1 MEKKLLVIFTG
12 GTICTTIKNG
22 VMSTTT
28 KATAALIDLFKKSS
42 SLYKDCV
49 YLDEG
54 KKFNIL
60 SENMTVSKWNE
71 IIEYFQETLPTL
83 SEYSGIIVAHGTDTL
98 AYSTALFSQL
108 LKGIAIPVFFVSSNH
123 PILLEDDTPN
133 PAANGAENFRT
144 AVECICRNIKP
155 GVYVTYKNPD
165 DGLMYLHKGEHLTQ
179 CEIYDENF
187 YSKDALDITDP
198 NLRVFETVN
207 KYESFTTDNLPIM
220 KMKDKRLEDCI
231 LKVVPF
237 VGLNYDMLNPEK
249 AKAILH
255 GTYHSGT
262 ACVVRTADNSDYTS
276 EANSIL
282 YFFDKCAAYNIPFY
296 YSPSKVGEKDTVYA
310 SVPFIEKHTA
320 PNGQRIQIHYGQT
333 DELMYV
339 KLLIAY
345 SLNFTQEQINEF
357 LFQE

>member
-1 MEKKLLVIFTG
+1 MEKKILVIFTG

-22 VMSTTT
+22 VMITTT

-49 YLDEG
+49 YIDEG
-54 KKFNIL
+54 KRFNIL

-71 IIEYFQETLPTL
+71 IIEHFQETLTTL
-83 SEYSGIIVAHGTDTL
+83 SEYSGIIIAHGTDTL

-108 LKGIAIPVFFVSSNH
+108 LKGITIPVFFVSSNH

-133 PAANGAENFRT
+133 PDANGTENFIA
-144 AVECICRNIKP
+144 AVECICQNIKP
-155 GVYVTYKNPD
+155 GVYATYKNPD
-165 DGLMYLHKGEHLTQ
+165 DELMYLHKGEHLTQ

-187 YSKDALDITDP
+187 YSKDALDIT
-198 NLRVFETVN
+198 NHNTCVFKTVSE
-207 KYESFTTDNLPIM
+207 YESFKTDHLPIM
-220 KMKDKRLEDCI
+220 KMKGKYLEDCI
-231 LKVVPF
+231 LKVTPY
-237 VGLNYDMLNPEK
+237 VGLNYDMLNPQK
-249 AKAILH
+249 AKAVLH

-262 ACVVRTADNSDYTS
+262 ACVVRTAANLDYIL
-276 EANSIL
+276 EPNSIL
-282 YFFDKCAAYNIPFY
+282 YFFDKCAANNIPFY

-320 PNGQRIQIHYGQT
+320 SNGQRVQIHYGQT

-345 SLNFTQEQINEF
+345 SLNFTQEQIDKF
-357 LFQE
+357 LIQE